1 MILRSLND
9 LHAMNRTAEIY
20 DAKDGRR
27 IESLT
32 VTESKPSKYR
42 NTKTEIDGRVFD
54 SKREANRYL
63 DLREEQKAGL
73 IRELKCQVE
82 FELRVNGM
90 VVCNYRAD
98 FSYIRD
104 GKPVIEDVKG
114 FRTKDYAIKR
124 KLMKA
129 IYSIEVLET

>member
-1 MILRSLND
+1 MTLND

-27 IESLT
+27 IGSLA

-73 IRELKCQVE
+73 IRDLKCQHE
-82 FELRVNGM
+82 IPLMVNG
-90 VVCNYRAD
+90 VEVAKYVSD
-98 FSYIRD
+98 FCYVRN
-104 GKPVIEDVKG
+104 GKPVVEDVKSS
-114 FRTKDYAIKR
+114 FTK
-124 KLMKA
+124 KLPLYRLKVKILAAMG
-129 IYSIEVLET
+129 IEVIET